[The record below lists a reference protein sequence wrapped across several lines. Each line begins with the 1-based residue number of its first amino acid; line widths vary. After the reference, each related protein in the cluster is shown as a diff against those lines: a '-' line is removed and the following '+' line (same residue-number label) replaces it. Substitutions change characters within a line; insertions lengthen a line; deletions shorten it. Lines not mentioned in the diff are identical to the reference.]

1 MSDLAAVVGV
11 PARSVAELVARLA
24 SRRLTIAT
32 AESLTGGLL
41 VALLTEI
48 PGSSVV
54 VRGGL
59 VVYATEL
66 KHLLAGVDPDLL
78 ARRGPVDP
86 AVAAQ
91 LADGAR
97 RRCRADVGIGL
108 TGVAGPDPQDGVP
121 VGTWYCAISGPGG
134 HRQTRRGLPGAAAEP
149 AAGRTARGSIRAAA
163 VRAALQMVANIPET
177 GS

>member
-11 PARSVAELVARLA
+11 PARSVTELVARLA
-24 SRRLTIAT
+24 SRGVTIAT

-48 PGSSVV
+48 PGSSAV

-78 ARRGPVDP
+78 ARR
-86 AVAAQ
+86 
-91 LADGAR
+91 
-97 RRCRADVGIGL
+97 
-108 TGVAGPDPQDGVP
+108 
-121 VGTWYCAISGPGG
+121 
-134 HRQTRRGLPGAAAEP
+134 
-149 AAGRTARGSIRAAA
+149 
-163 VRAALQMVANIPET
+163 
-177 GS
+177 